1 MRSSPGRAARCCSP
15 DRDDLDVRIE
25 GLSPAAPIG
34 DNLVM
39 SEQPSITSRPG
50 GPLLVTGAVPVVR
63 KTAVHSEH
71 GEPLAW
77 KSSGALTDSEVYA
90 LCRCGHSAA
99 KPFCDGSHARE
110 GFDGVD
116 TADASSYDE
125 RARTLGGTGITV
137 RDDRSICVHAG
148 FCGNRVT
155 NVWKQTRETDD
166 SIVRL
171 AVINEV
177 EKCPSGAITYRF
189 DGDDD
194 DTEVDRRTEIAAIDD
209 GPLWVTG
216 HITVTTADGTE
227 LETRAR
233 VTLCRCGHSGN
244 KPLCDGSHK
253 EAGFAD
259 S

>member
-1 MRSSPGRAARCCSP
+1 
-15 DRDDLDVRIE
+15 
-25 GLSPAAPIG
+25 
-34 DNLVM
+34 M
-39 SEQPSITSRPG
+39 SEGQSIVSRPG
-50 GPLLVTGAVPVVR
+50 GPLLVSGGVPVVR

-77 KSSGALTDSEVYA
+77 KTGGPLSDRSTYV
-90 LCRCGHSAA
+90 LCRCGDSDN
-99 KPFCDGSHARE
+99 KPFCDGTHTAAGFE
-110 GFDGVD
+110 GAD
-116 TADASSYDE
+116 TADASTYDE
-125 RARTLGGTGITV
+125 RSKELGGTGITV

-155 NVWKQTRETDD
+155 NIWKQTRDTDD

-189 DGDDD
+189 DGDDAD
-194 DTEVDRRTEIAAIDD
+194 AEPDYPTQIGVVDD

-216 HITVTTADGTE
+216 RVPVTTSDGTE
-227 LETRAR
+227 LEARAR
-233 VTLCRCGHSGN
+233 VTLCRCGASAN